1 MSLQTRIRVL
11 QVVIAVDLVV
21 LAALFV
27 WLAQVTP

>member
-1 MSLQTRIRVL
+1 MSLNTRVRIL
-11 QVVIAVDLVV
+11 KAVIAVDLAV

>member
-1 MSLQTRIRVL
+1 MTLQTRIRIL
-11 QVVIAVDLVV
+11 KAVIAVDLAV

>member
-11 QVVIAVDLVV
+11 QVFIAVDLVL
-21 LAALFV
+21 LAVALL

>member
-1 MSLQTRIRVL
+1 MSLEKRVRVL
-11 QVVIAVDLVV
+11 QIFIAVDLAL